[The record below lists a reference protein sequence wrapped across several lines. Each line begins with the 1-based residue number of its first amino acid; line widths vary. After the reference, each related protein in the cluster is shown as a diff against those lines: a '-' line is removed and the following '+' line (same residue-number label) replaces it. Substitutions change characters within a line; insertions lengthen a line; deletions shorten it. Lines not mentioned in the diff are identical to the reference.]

1 MTAAKNSLATRE
13 PTPELGPAMRALP
26 NDRWRAFVEFYLLG
40 TFTNHRKNN
49 FGPQAQAARKA
60 GFGGPKTTPKIMA
73 QLGWKLMR
81 DDRIIAAVAE
91 ESRKLLRSGAPEAV
105 KAVRDGVRDPTHK
118 DHARF
123 VAMTLDRTDQL
134 ESHQTIDVIH
144 KHIDRDQEEIE
155 EFRAV
160 KQLGAP
166 REKLIEIFGG
176 NGLERLERLEAA
188 DTAQRARDAKVIE
201 GEAVEVEPEKR
212 GDEHG

>member
-1 MTAAKNSLATRE
+1 LNAIARKEDMGQ
-13 PTPELGPAMRALP
+13 LGPAMRALP

-49 FGPQAQAARKA
+49 VGPQAQAARKA

-123 VAMTLDRTDQL
+123 VAMTLDRTDPL

-155 EFRAV
+155 ELRAV
-160 KQLGAP
+160 RQLGAP

-176 NGLERLERLEAA
+176 NGLARLEALEAA

-201 GEAVEVEPEKR
+201 GEAVEVGPEQR
-212 GDEHG
+212 GNEHG

>member
-1 MTAAKNSLATRE
+1 LNAIARKEDLGQ
-13 PTPELGPAMRALP
+13 LGPAMRALP

-49 FGPQAQAARKA
+49 FGAQAEAARKA
-60 GFGGPKTTPKIMA
+60 GFGKLKTTPRAMA
-73 QLGWKLMR
+73 HMAWRLMS
-81 DDRIIAAVAE
+81 DDRMIAAIAE

-105 KAVRDGVRDPTHK
+105 KALLNMVRDPNHPG
-118 DHARF
+118 HVRA
-123 VAMTLDRTDQL
+123 VGMSLDRTDPL

-201 GEAVEVEPEKR
+201 GEAVEVEPEQQ
-212 GDEHG
+212 GNEHG